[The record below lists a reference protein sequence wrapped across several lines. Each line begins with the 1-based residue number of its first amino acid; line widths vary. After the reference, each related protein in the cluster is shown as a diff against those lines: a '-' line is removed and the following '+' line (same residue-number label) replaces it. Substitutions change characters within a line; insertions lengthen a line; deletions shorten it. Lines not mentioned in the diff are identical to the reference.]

1 MARNIGNRLSQLS
14 KRRHGLDRLGRVA
27 LDSQLDLVAKSAL
40 KESWQSRATN
50 KSYTQYALGAM
61 QEVGPEYTRI
71 SIETAKRVG
80 NQLKTGLESAGIKA
94 DFRLQGSVPLNVHIR
109 GVSDVDLLSI
119 DDTFLTYATAGRM
132 SQQGLYSS
140 ATTSKTSLSVLLNS
154 RTEAEKILRQRFPA
168 ATIDTSGGKAISISG
183 GSLARP
189 VDVVPS
195 HWYDGPGYQVSG
207 QEQDRGVTILNKK
220 VPITID
226 NLPFLHIKLITEK
239 CEPTYGGLRKA
250 IRLCKNVKADA
261 IEEGTQINFPSF
273 DIAATMYYADQS
285 SFLIGY
291 LYELRIL
298 TEAQRF
304 LDYLYHN
311 PEYAKSLRVP
321 DGSRV
326 IFDSVEKYEGMK
338 KLSFELD
345 DLLKEVS
352 IEQAPSLASD
362 APLANRRSAIDSLS
376 MG

>member
-1 MARNIGNRLSQLS
+1 
-14 KRRHGLDRLGRVA
+14 
-27 LDSQLDLVAKSAL
+27 
-40 KESWQSRATN
+40 
-50 KSYTQYALGAM
+50 
-61 QEVGPEYTRI
+61 
-71 SIETAKRVG
+71 
-80 NQLKTGLESAGIKA
+80 
-94 DFRLQGSVPLNVHIR
+94 
-109 GVSDVDLLSI
+109 
-119 DDTFLTYATAGRM
+119 
-132 SQQGLYSS
+132 
-140 ATTSKTSLSVLLNS
+140 
-154 RTEAEKILRQRFPA
+154 
-168 ATIDTSGGKAISISG
+168 
-183 GSLARP
+183 
-189 VDVVPS
+189 VPS